1 MENGRHRVFN
11 FKLSK
16 LDPNE
21 INEKLKEAFAKL
33 NCAAEVNLALGFIL
47 RNVGTDEY
55 RYFYAHE
62 NNTFFEKSHLLC
74 SKGDLISV
82 QDRVEKMDLVETCAQ
97 ERENTKWRFAL
108 TTNVTIFCALLKN
121 IPMGCIDAVLP
132 EQLLRRP
139 DVNCL
144 VSNGYGETYKDYLC
158 LFRAIAVHLYG
169 SSELETNAANLFS
182 AFLHESGHDA
192 INFRGVSIDHL
203 VFVENAIKHNI
214 FIYDIDIEE
223 GEFVGE
229 LARRSVEMYERN
241 INLLRYNNH
250 ICYVDDIN
258 TFFKRFRCPSCDTFI
273 KYVSNFNRHVKS
285 CKDRVQHIYPKSVYA
300 LRETLFDKLDAF
312 GISYNHDQK
321 LFKNLAN
328 FDFESICVPTE
339 ELKDTNTTTWI
350 GKHEPISVSIS
361 TNLIGEPV
369 FLCDKDP
376 KNLIVSFVEALEE
389 LANKSKTEMQTKF
402 ASIQEIINSR
412 VKTIFE
418 KLNERKGRTN
428 PAFDFEDECIEEE
441 EEADMS
447 TQFLQMQKNQLLD
460 LQQHFER
467 YINTLPVFG
476 FNSGKYDLNLIKS
489 YLPPYLIH
497 ERDIQ
502 PTVIK
507 KANHFVSFKFGDV
520 QFLDIL
526 NFLGGA
532 TSLDSFLKAYK
543 TSETKGFFPYEWFDS
558 K

>member
-21 INEKLKEAFAKL
+21 INEKKKEVFEKL
-33 NCAAEVNLALGFIL
+33 NCAAKVNLALGFIL
-47 RNVGTDEY
+47 RNVDIDEY

-62 NNTFFEKSHLLC
+62 NNTFFEKYHLLC
-74 SKGDLISV
+74 SKGDLVSL

-97 ERENTKWRFAL
+97 ERENTKWQFAL
-108 TTNVTIFCALLKN
+108 TTNVTIFSALLKN
-121 IPMGCIDAVLP
+121 IPMGCIDAVLL
-132 EQLLRRP
+132 EQYLRRP

-144 VSNGYGETYKDYLC
+144 VSNGYGEPYKDYLC

-182 AFLHESGHDA
+182 AFLHESGGHDA

-229 LARRSVEMYERN
+229 LARRSVEMYEKN
-241 INLLRYNNH
+241 INLLRYNDH

-273 KYVSNFNRHVKS
+273 KHAGQFNPHLKS
-285 CKDRVQHIYPKSVYA
+285 CKDRVQHIYPKSVYT

-312 GISYNHDQK
+312 GISYNDDQK
-321 LFKNLAN
+321 LFKNLAI

-361 TNLIGEPV
+361 SNLIEEPV

-376 KNLIVSFVEALEE
+376 KNLIVSFVETLEE
-389 LANKSKTEMQTKF
+389 LANKSKTEMQAKF

-412 VKTIFE
+412 VKAIFE
-418 KLNERKGRTN
+418 KLKERKGHTT
-428 PAFDFEDECIEEE
+428 PAFDFEDV
-441 EEADMS
+441 
-447 TQFLQMQKNQLLD
+447 
-460 LQQHFER
+460 
-467 YINTLPVFG
+467 Y
-476 FNSGKYDLNLIKS
+476 
-489 YLPPYLIH
+489 
-497 ERDIQ
+497 
-502 PTVIK
+502 
-507 KANHFVSFKFGDV
+507 
-520 QFLDIL
+520 
-526 NFLGGA
+526 
-532 TSLDSFLKAYK
+532 
-543 TSETKGFFPYEWFDS
+543 
-558 K
+558 